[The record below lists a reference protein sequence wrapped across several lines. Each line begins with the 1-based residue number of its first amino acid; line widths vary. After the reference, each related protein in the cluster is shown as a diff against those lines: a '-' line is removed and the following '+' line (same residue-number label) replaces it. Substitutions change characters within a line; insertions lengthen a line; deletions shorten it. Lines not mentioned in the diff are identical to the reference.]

1 MSSNRLP
8 FQKVGAEGYSL
19 LSVAYFISFSSPSH
33 ISSPTTTNIY
43 IRKHT
48 YTLSKHPTESLIISY
63 IEISSK
69 GAFSPPPFLFYI
81 FSISFPS
88 QSSFVHSLSYI
99 FGRPLSSKV
108 GDARF
113 KFNFCIKVLIH
124 SLEETKGP
132 FVRTKYAMFVRSSL
146 LVLIYKFWSFI

>member
-8 FQKVGAEGYSL
+8 FLKVGVEGYSL
-19 LSVAYFISFSSPSH
+19 LSVAYFISLPFPSH
-33 ISSPTTTNIY
+33 ISSPTTTDTY

-88 QSSFVHSLSYI
+88 QSSFVHSLSCI
-99 FGRPLSSKV
+99 FCRPLSSKV

-113 KFNFCIKVLIH
+113 KFNFRIKVLIH
-124 SLEETKGP
+124 WSEETKGP
-132 FVRTKYAMFVRSSL
+132 FLWTKYAMFVCCT
-146 LVLIYKFWSFI
+146 VPM

>member
-1 MSSNRLP
+1 M
-8 FQKVGAEGYSL
+8 
-19 LSVAYFISFSSPSH
+19 LSVAYFISFPSPSR
-33 ISSPTTTNIY
+33 ISSPTTTDAY
-43 IRKHT
+43 MRKHT

-69 GAFSPPPFLFYI
+69 GAFSPPFLFYI

-113 KFNFCIKVLIH
+113 KFNFRIKVLINQ
-124 SLEETKGP
+124 LEEMKEPFLHTKNS
-132 FVRTKYAMFVRSSL
+132 MFVCCTVIL
-146 LVLIYKFWSFI
+146 YWSWFRM

>member
-1 MSSNRLP
+1 MI
-8 FQKVGAEGYSL
+8 
-19 LSVAYFISFSSPSH
+19 SVAYFISSPSH
-33 ISSPTTTNIY
+33 ISSPTSTNTY

-69 GAFSPPPFLFYI
+69 GAFSPPFLFYI

-88 QSSFVHSLSYI
+88 QSLFVHSFSYI

-108 GDARF
+108 EDARF
-113 KFNFCIKVLIH
+113 KFNLCTKVLIKQ
-124 SLEETKGP
+124 LKEIKIP
-132 FVRTKYAMFVRSSL
+132 IVYPKYVRFLS
-146 LVLIYKFWSFI
+146 